1 MKINIKSHNKGT
13 IVLVSWDNQGKMVM
27 QEMSAVRYFLFN
39 VMKRIVNIFENII
52 ESYYFNVFR
61 AMFIGIS
68 PILCIFL
75 FLEGM
80 FICGVIVLIVLLYLF
95 YLMYVGSVRYG
106 DLEFEKIVNREYQ
119 FEKPKIENDRLIF
132 EGKYYNLDDIKK
144 CVISHYRRE
153 TKIGRSGNE
162 LITFDYTYSG
172 ADLEYNYIYKGK
184 ICFIE
189 IERVCGTGFFRKKY
203 DIYLEIPFLFEEE
216 SSEFLELILKK

>member
-1 MKINIKSHNKGT
+1 
-13 IVLVSWDNQGKMVM
+13 
-27 QEMSAVRYFLFN
+27 
-39 VMKRIVNIFENII
+39 MKRIINIFENII

-61 AMFIGIS
+61 ALFALTA
-68 PILCIFL
+68 PLLCVAL
-75 FLEGM
+75 LCSSM
-80 FICGVIVLIVLLYLF
+80 FICGVIVLIFWLYLLYW
-95 YLMYVGSVRYG
+95 MYVGAVRYC

-144 CVISHYRRE
+144 CVISHYSRE

-172 ADLEYNYIYKGK
+172 ANLEYNYIYTGR
-184 ICFIE
+184 IHFIE

-203 DIYLEIPFLFEEE
+203 DIYLEIPFLSAEE
-216 SSEFLELILKK
+216 SSEFLKLILKK